1 MPLLGN
7 NKLSIVGTLLLVICG
22 LTGATLLT
30 LIVLGMSADRQYAA
44 LSTKADLQ
52 NALANVAQQLTTSG
66 NVEAVPIALKDQWE
80 ARGIRL
86 QVSRGQTDFVETEM
100 RSGSLVSLHRTLPGQ
115 TAAPTYLIAS
125 KEVRPELG
133 KATTI
138 ALGFGLAFFLIA
150 MAAAIYLGRAI
161 AQPIKKFAAAAKDV
175 RDLDLDSVPTLPPN
189 KLVEIDEANNAFN
202 RMTHGLRWF
211 QSYVPTHLIR
221 TLLAME
227 QDTNLRTELR
237 PVTILF
243 TDLVGFTSLSE
254 GLSANETLSLLNE
267 HFELVGQCID
277 QEEGTIDKYLGDGL
291 MAFWGGI
298 EAQHD
303 HASRAIAAAKAM
315 AQAVDHQN
323 RQRWDAGL
331 PRLKLRIG
339 IHTGRA
345 AVGNVGAPGR
355 INFTVVGDAVNTAQR
370 LESLASEWIGEDQ
383 DTIILASEQ
392 TLESVRRCTNSQAEF
407 GPDEGEFELMGTR
420 QVRGRKAEIAVYRI
434 H

>member
-1 MPLLGN
+1 MRLLRN
-7 NKLSIVGTLLLVICG
+7 NKLSIVGTLVLVMCG

-44 LSTKADLQ
+44 LSAKAELQ
-52 NALANVAQQLTTSG
+52 NVLTNVAQKLAT
-66 NVEAVPIALKDQWE
+66 NDNRKAIFAPLEKQWE
-80 ARGIRL
+80 ARGIQLRIAKD
-86 QVSRGQTDFVETEM
+86 RTDFDVAE
-100 RSGSLVSLHRTLPGQ
+100 SWFGSTVSLSHALPGQ
-115 TAAPTYLIAS
+115 GAAPSHLIAS
-125 KEVRPELG
+125 KEVHPILG

-161 AQPIKKFAAAAKDV
+161 AQPIKNFAAAAKNV
-175 RDLDLDSVPTLPPN
+175 RDLELDAVPTLPPN
-189 KLVEIDEANNAFN
+189 NLVEIDEANNAFN

-227 QDTNLRTELR
+227 QDASLRTELR

-254 GLSANETLSLLNE
+254 GLSADETLSLLNG
-267 HFELVGQCID
+267 HFELLGQCID

-298 EAQHD
+298 ETQHD
-303 HASRAIAAAKAM
+303 HAHRAVAAARAM

-331 PRLKLRIG
+331 PKLKLRIG

-370 LESLASEWIGEDQ
+370 LERLADEWISEDQ
-383 DTIILASEQ
+383 YTAIIASEQ
-392 TLESVRRCTNSQAEF
+392 TLESVRRCTNSLSEIGQNEE
-407 GPDEGEFELMGTR
+407 DFELMGTR
-420 QVRGRKAEIAVYRI
+420 QVRGKRTEIAVYRI

>member
-1 MPLLGN
+1 MPLIGN
-7 NKLSIVGTLLLVICG
+7 KKLSIVGTLVLVICG

-30 LIVLGMSADRQYAA
+30 LVVLGMSADQRYAA
-44 LSTKADLQ
+44 LSANAELQ
-52 NALANVAQQLTTSG
+52 NALSSVTLQLTTSG
-66 NVEAVPIALKDQWE
+66 SVSAVPPELRKKWE
-80 ARGIRL
+80 ARGILLRVQKNRPDLSEVKPSAPSQVTL
-86 QVSRGQTDFVETEM
+86 QRV
-100 RSGSLVSLHRTLPGQ
+100 L
-115 TAAPTYLIAS
+115 TANAATPTYLIAS
-125 KEVRPELG
+125 KEIETVLG
-133 KATTI
+133 KATSI

-150 MAAAIYLGRAI
+150 TAAAIYLGRAI
-161 AQPIKKFAAAAKDV
+161 AQPIKKFAAAAKGV
-175 RDLDLDSVPTLPPN
+175 RDLELDSVPTLPPN
-189 KLVEIDEANNAFN
+189 SLVEIDEANNAFN

-227 QDTNLRTELR
+227 QDASLRTELR

-254 GLSANETLSLLNE
+254 GLSAKETLTLLNE

-291 MAFWGGI
+291 MAFWGGMDT
-298 EAQHD
+298 QPD
-303 HASRAIAAAKAM
+303 HARRAVAAARAM
-315 AQAVDHQN
+315 TQAVDHQN

-331 PRLKLRIG
+331 PKLKLRIG

-370 LESLASEWIGEDQ
+370 LESLANEWIGDDQ
-383 DTIILASEQ
+383 DTAILASEQ
-392 TLESVRRCTNSQAEF
+392 TLESVRRCAGTSTEISHHAV
-407 GPDEGEFELMGTR
+407 DFELKGTR
-420 QVRGRKAEIAVYRI
+420 QVKGKKAEIAVYRI
-434 H
+434 R